1 MGRWATH
8 AADQE
13 QGYFLGAMY
22 VSYGLGTVTVLPIAI
37 VLAVVLDWPVAAIL
51 AVAFAQTLVSA
62 PLFFRY
68 SRAIWLHVDQW
79 LDPR

>member
-22 VSYGLGTVTVLPIAI
+22 VTYALGV
-37 VLAVVLDWPVAAIL
+37 AIL
-51 AVAFAQTLVSA
+51 G
-62 PLFFRY
+62 
-68 SRAIWLHVDQW
+68 
-79 LDPR
+79 